1 MRKGPDCEVETFFLF
16 GMMDEGEMGGRE
28 RRGVGRRWGGWRWRG
43 WRTWNVREHLTEK
56 QAMNSAGR
64 GGEAELCGGGE
75 VCSCVE
81 GRRGEGRLCLAHQH
95 LFVVLDMNAKG

>member
-1 MRKGPDCEVETFFLF
+1 
-16 GMMDEGEMGGRE
+16 
-28 RRGVGRRWGGWRWRG
+28 
-43 WRTWNVREHLTEK
+43 
-56 QAMNSAGR
+56 MNSAGR

-75 VCSCVE
+75 VCRCVE